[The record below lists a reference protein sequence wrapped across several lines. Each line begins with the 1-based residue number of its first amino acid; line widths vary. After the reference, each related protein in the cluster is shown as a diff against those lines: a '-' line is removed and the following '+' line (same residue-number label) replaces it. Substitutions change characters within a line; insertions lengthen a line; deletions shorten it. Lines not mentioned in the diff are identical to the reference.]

1 MLVRALVMVLALPL
15 LLARKVVAVAS
26 HLQGKKRPESLI
38 HTNTLAFKGR
48 PEVVLDA
55 VR

>member
-1 MLVRALVMVLALPL
+1 MIGPGPAVLVRALVMVLALPL

-38 HTNTLAFKGR
+38 HT
-48 PEVVLDA
+48 EVVLDA

>member
-26 HLQGKKRPESLI
+26 HLQGKKKARIIDSYQHSCLQGK
-38 HTNTLAFKGR
+38 AGGG
-48 PEVVLDA
+48 A
-55 VR
+55 GCC